1 MALANES
8 AWSMRKKCDFDDMG
22 YSQPYR
28 WATYPG
34 GTMDCSSG
42 CAQSYNEGGIQPPF
56 PLDTYTGNFRAYAA
70 ERGFAILD
78 YSQVG
83 PYPDN
88 LAIGDSLLSEAASGG
103 VGHIAMVTGYDEVS
117 EAWIA
122 ETGDID
128 GAPGDQ
134 TGGETRTVSFT
145 DHPYTTSG
153 VWTHVL
159 RPPAD
164 GDGAAPT
171 QTTPTTTN
179 TTTTK
184 ENSSMFLIS
193 TPLSDGSWSY
203 ALITEKSGACTLD
216 DQQKA
221 AYIRMLGDARGYPW
235 DWYWLLVR
243 EAWERRNDL
252 VAAVGKEV
260 DEAAEEIVARLQVGL
275 SPSTEVSA

>member
-1 MALANES
+1 MASPDVVAATMLWICKKANI
-8 AWSMRKKCDFDDMG
+8 G
-22 YSQPYR
+22 YSQYER
-28 WATYPG
+28 GEIYDG
-34 GTMDCSSG
+34 GSADCSS
-42 CAQSYNEGGIQPPF
+42 AAAHSYNAGGVTPQF
-56 PLDTYTGNFRAYAA
+56 PADTSTHNFRARAA

-78 YSQVG
+78 YAAVG

-88 LAIGDSLLSEAASGG
+88 LAVGDSLLSELASGG
-103 VGHIAMVTGYDEVS
+103 VGHIAVVTGYNELS
-117 EAWIA
+117 EAWIS
-122 ETGDID
+122 EVGDIY

-134 TGGETRTVSFT
+134 TGGETRVVSFT

-159 RPPAD
+159 RPPVD

-171 QTTPTTTN
+171 QTTPTTN
-179 TTTTK
+179 TTTK

-260 DEAAEEIVARLQVGL
+260 DEAAEEIVARLQAGL

>member
-8 AWSMRKKCDFDDMG
+8 AWEMRKKCDYEDVG
-22 YSQPYR
+22 YSQYER
-28 WATYPG
+28 GDTRDG
-34 GTMDCSSG
+34 GSMDCSSG
-42 CAQSYNEGGIQPPF
+42 CAHAYNVGGIQPPF
-56 PLDTYTGNFRAYAA
+56 PPDTYTGNFRAYAA

-103 VGHIAMVTGYDEVS
+103 VGHIAMVTGHNEVS
-117 EAWIA
+117 EAWIS
-122 ETGDID
+122 EIGDIY

-145 DHPYTTSG
+145 GHPYTLSG
-153 VWTHVL
+153 SWTHVL

-179 TTTTK
+179 TTTK

-203 ALITEKSGACTLD
+203 ALITETSGACTLD

-235 DWYWLLVR
+235 DWYWLLIR
-243 EAWERRNDL
+243 EAWERHNAL
-252 VAAVGKEV
+252 AAIVGREV
-260 DEAAEEIVARLQVGL
+260 DEAAESIVARLKAGL
-275 SPSTEVSA
+275 APAEG